1 LAAGASWR
9 TFLPSRTPSYPL
21 MRLTGPVSHLLQLVD
36 AMKHKFESWNGAT
49 SDSASS
55 GVRRSLTRA
64 GLQLGQLSHVVSG
77 ALSNLQSG
85 SSPRGAAQ
93 NRMRALLNQDR
104 ALLSHRACG
113 QASLEDDELEAPEI
127 PVKGSQTR
135 SAAQNR
141 MRELLSQDRA
151 MLAMREARRR
161 EDPASEPLDDD
172 FAAELVQLVDRE
184 WNPVEDVQEAPSV
197 TSARGSCLGAT
208 TTFPGEPTVSSVCTP
223 GPVAAPVTPVPVAPA
238 PIAAAPIA
246 AAPIA
251 AVPIAPAPI
260 APAPIA
266 PAVAAPAAPVPVPSV
281 SAATP
286 VLVSKPVVIA
296 APAPKPAPTPRA
308 AESDDSAGDP
318 IRTRGMAKLLAL
330 QGYRDRA
337 LSIYDELIA
346 AEPDNAEL
354 RAEADRLRN

>member
-1 LAAGASWR
+1 
-9 TFLPSRTPSYPL
+9 
-21 MRLTGPVSHLLQLVD
+21 
-36 AMKHKFESWNGAT
+36 MKHKTESWNGAT

-55 GVRRSLTRA
+55 SVRRSLTRA

-77 ALSNLQSG
+77 ALSNLQG
-85 SSPRGAAQ
+85 GASSRGAAQ

-113 QASLEDDELEAPEI
+113 KADLEDDLEASKVPL
-127 PVKGSQTR
+127 KGSPTR
-135 SAAQNR
+135 GAAQNR

-151 MLAMREARRR
+151 MLALREARRR

-172 FAAELVQLVDRE
+172 FAAELLQMVDRE
-184 WNPVEDVQEAPSV
+184 WTPMPDEPSAAA
-197 TSARGSCLGAT
+197 SGAAADARGTCVGAT
-208 TTFPGEPTVSSVCTP
+208 TSFAPEPELSSVCTP
-223 GPVAAPVTPVPVAPA
+223 GPVAASVSASITNATPAPVAPDSAVASIANAKPVAVAPA
-238 PIAAAPIA
+238 PAGVSSSVDATP
-246 AAPIA
+246 
-251 AVPIAPAPI
+251 AVFA
-260 APAPIA
+260 
-266 PAVAAPAAPVPVPSV
+266 AVAAPVAPVV
-281 SAATP
+281 
-286 VLVSKPVVIA
+286 VSKPLVIA
-296 APAPKPAPTPRA
+296 TPASKASASISRA
-308 AESDDSAGDP
+308 ADSEASGGDP

>member
-1 LAAGASWR
+1 
-9 TFLPSRTPSYPL
+9 
-21 MRLTGPVSHLLQLVD
+21 
-36 AMKHKFESWNGAT
+36 MKHKTESWNGAT
-49 SDSASS
+49 SDSTSS
-55 GVRRSLTRA
+55 SVRRSLTRA

-77 ALSNLQSG
+77 ALSNVQG
-85 SSPRGAAQ
+85 GASPRGAAQ

-113 QASLEDDELEAPEI
+113 QASLEEEVEASEI
-127 PVKGSQTR
+127 PVKGGPTR

-151 MLAMREARRR
+151 MLALREARRR
-161 EDPASEPLDDD
+161 EDPASEPIDDD

-184 WNPVEDVQEAPSV
+184 WSPAQEPHSAHGVHNVHAAPSV
-197 TSARGSCLGAT
+197 ATVPTETSVSRGRCVGVT
-208 TTFPGEPTVSSVCTP
+208 TSFPTEPEVAAVCTP
-223 GPVAAPVTPVPVAPA
+223 GPVAAAPVAPQA
-238 PIAAAPIA
+238 PI
-246 AAPIA
+246 
-251 AVPIAPAPI
+251 API
-260 APAPIA
+260 APARSASVVSVPE
-266 PAVAAPAAPVPVPSV
+266 PVV
-281 SAATP
+281 
-286 VLVSKPVVIA
+286 VSKPVVIA
-296 APAPKPAPTPRA
+296 APVAKPAAPNPRA
-308 AESDDSAGDP
+308 ADADGSAGDP